1 MKKTKFLFFKKPDT
15 TDIVG
20 PEDFNDNSDK
30 IDEMLYNS
38 ARIEEAG
45 GTANAIT
52 LKSVT
57 LENGAIKNFIAT
69 SNNNSAATT
78 INGKNVYRAGTT
90 EPPTFMEKKAYCI
103 WYNSIGDNFFTKA
116 NAEGDV
122 DASEVLAGKYFSND
136 KDTHIK
142 GTMPNNPSINA
153 ALNCSDSI
161 TIPKGYTPGG
171 VVKAN
176 SLASQTSATAEDNK
190 VLKGYT
196 YWKDGVRRTGNIEL
210 LQTQTI
216 TPGTSNKIIAPG
228 KYINGN
234 QIIKGDANLVPDNIV
249 RNKSI
254 FGVTGNAFSKADI
267 KNGNVILRYRVAK
280 LSEQAL
286 NLNGTSNN
294 MYEVLQ
300 KYRYYVSN
308 SGDKVCDVFYIDN
321 NLNNLIFCKSSGTAS
336 TSQNKDD
343 YDYLQYVD
351 LATFKTTSNTMTYLP
366 LDQVGEG
373 KKYQS
378 IPKTGTTKYGTLVVN
393 ESRSNS
399 SNGNSWCDTSTI
411 RLQTSATTYDLLTL
425 NHYGWLF
432 GYSSNSDRFITIVN
446 KRENS
451 KNYQYKTEFQII
463 PEIVDRNGNVI
474 G

>member
-1 MKKTKFLFFKKPDT
+1 MKNTKFLFFKKPDT
-15 TDIVG
+15 TDVVG

-30 IDEMLYNS
+30 IDEILYNS

-161 TIPKGYTPGG
+161 NIPKGYTPGG

-234 QIIKGDANLVPDNIV
+234 QIIKGDANLISSNIIKG
-249 RNKSI
+249 KSI
-254 FGVTGNAFSKADI
+254 FGVNGSVIQFGSNDYHVDVRKVTFDYVTTSWVQIDLGHNSNFLITIPTPDSTYISFRGSINSISLNFTTESNTGCYIRELNSTGFLYGNAKTNYTIGAGFTYNNQLI
-267 KNGNVILRYRVAK
+267 VI
-280 LSEQAL
+280 
-286 NLNGTSNN
+286 
-294 MYEVLQ
+294 
-300 KYRYYVSN
+300 
-308 SGDKVCDVFYIDN
+308 
-321 NLNNLIFCKSSGTAS
+321 
-336 TSQNKDD
+336 
-343 YDYLQYVD
+343 
-351 LATFKTTSNTMTYLP
+351 
-366 LDQVGEG
+366 
-373 KKYQS
+373 S
-378 IPKTGTTKYGTLVVN
+378 I
-393 ESRSNS
+393 
-399 SNGNSWCDTSTI
+399 
-411 RLQTSATTYDLLTL
+411 
-425 NHYGWLF
+425 
-432 GYSSNSDRFITIVN
+432 
-446 KRENS
+446 
-451 KNYQYKTEFQII
+451 YK
-463 PEIVDRNGNVI
+463 
-474 G
+474 

>member
-161 TIPKGYTPGG
+161 SIPKGYTPGG

-234 QIIKGDANLVPDNIV
+234 QIIKGDANLKASNI
-249 RNKSI
+249 KSGINI
-254 FGVTGNAFSKADI
+254 FGIAGTLEPGLRLVTGTVTSSSVYTTYYT
-267 KNGNVILRYRVAK
+267 NVSSVSYQMYTLKVNNLKFRPRYAIFYYYASNK
-280 LSEQAL
+280 LAISCYSE
-286 NLNGTSNN
+286 
-294 MYEVLQ
+294 V
-300 KYRYYVSN
+300 
-308 SGDKVCDVFYIDN
+308 DN
-321 NLNNLIFCKSSGTAS
+321 NFVIISYNN
-336 TSQNKDD
+336 
-343 YDYLQYVD
+343 
-351 LATFKTTSNTMTYLP
+351 
-366 LDQVGEG
+366 
-373 KKYQS
+373 
-378 IPKTGTTKYGTLVVN
+378 
-393 ESRSNS
+393 
-399 SNGNSWCDTSTI
+399 
-411 RLQTSATTYDLLTL
+411 TSAANLDL
-425 NHYGWLF
+425 NY
-432 GYSSNSDRFITIVN
+432 NSDKLTNTSIIMPTRF
-446 KRENS
+446 S
-451 KNYQYKTEFQII
+451 KTEFKYFIF
-463 PEIVDRNGNVI
+463 G
-474 G
+474 

>member
-30 IDEMLYNS
+30 MDEILYNS

-196 YWKDGVRRTGNIEL
+196 YWKDGIRRTGNIEL

-234 QIIKGDANLVPDNIV
+234 QIIKGDANLKASNI
-249 RNKSI
+249 KSGISI
-254 FGVTGNAFSKADI
+254 FGIAGTLIPG
-267 KNGNVILRYRVAK
+267 LRLV
-280 LSEQAL
+280 
-286 NLNGTSNN
+286 NGTVTSSSSYTGYYTNTSRDYAMYTLTVNN
-294 MYEVLQ
+294 L
-300 KYRYYVSN
+300 KFRPRYA
-308 SGDKVCDVFYIDN
+308 VFYYYGKNKLAISCYSEVDN
-321 NLNNLIFCKSSGTAS
+321 NFVVITYDNGSAAVNLDLNY
-336 TSQNKDD
+336 NKDK
-343 YDYLQYVD
+343 LTNTSIIMP
-351 LATFKTTSNTMTYLP
+351 TFFS
-366 LDQVGEG
+366 
-373 KKYQS
+373 
-378 IPKTGTTKYGTLVVN
+378 
-393 ESRSNS
+393 
-399 SNGNSWCDTSTI
+399 
-411 RLQTSATTYDLLTL
+411 
-425 NHYGWLF
+425 
-432 GYSSNSDRFITIVN
+432 
-446 KRENS
+446 
-451 KNYQYKTEFQII
+451 KTEFKYFIF
-463 PEIVDRNGNVI
+463 G
-474 G
+474 

>member
-1 MKKTKFLFFKKPDT
+1 MKNTKFLFFKKPDT

-20 PEDFNDNSDK
+20 PEDFNYNSDK

-45 GTANAIT
+45 GTANAII
-52 LKSVT
+52 LSSVT

-90 EPPTFMEKKAYCI
+90 ESPTFMEKKAYCI
-103 WYNSIGDNFFTKA
+103 WYNSKGDNFFTKA

-122 DASEVLAGKYFSND
+122 EASEVLAGKYFSND
-136 KDTHIK
+136 KDTHII

-161 TIPKGYTPGG
+161 TIPEGYTPGG

-196 YWKDGVRRTGNIEL
+196 YWKNGIRRTGNIEL

-234 QIIKGDANLVPDNIV
+234 QIIKGDANLIASNI
-249 RNKSI
+249 KSGISI
-254 FGVTGNAFSKADI
+254 FGVAGTLIPG
-267 KNGNVILRYRVAK
+267 LRLV
-280 LSEQAL
+280 
-286 NLNGTSNN
+286 NGTVTSSSSYTGYYTNTSRDYAMYTLTVNN
-294 MYEVLQ
+294 L
-300 KYRYYVSN
+300 KFRPRYA
-308 SGDKVCDVFYIDN
+308 VFYYYGKNKLAISCYSEVDN
-321 NLNNLIFCKSSGTAS
+321 NFVAITYTNGSAAVNLDLNY
-336 TSQNKDD
+336 NKDK
-343 YDYLQYVD
+343 LTNTSIIMP
-351 LATFKTTSNTMTYLP
+351 TFFS
-366 LDQVGEG
+366 
-373 KKYQS
+373 
-378 IPKTGTTKYGTLVVN
+378 
-393 ESRSNS
+393 
-399 SNGNSWCDTSTI
+399 
-411 RLQTSATTYDLLTL
+411 
-425 NHYGWLF
+425 
-432 GYSSNSDRFITIVN
+432 
-446 KRENS
+446 
-451 KNYQYKTEFQII
+451 KTEFKYFIF
-463 PEIVDRNGNVI
+463 G
-474 G
+474 

>member
-20 PEDFNDNSDK
+20 PEDFNYNSDK

-90 EPPTFMEKKAYCI
+90 EPPTFMQKKAYCI
-103 WYNSIGDNFFTKA
+103 WYNSKGDNFFTKA

-153 ALNCSDSI
+153 ALNCSESI
-161 TIPKGYTPGG
+161 NIPKGYTPGG

-254 FGVTGNAFSKADI
+254 FGV
-267 KNGNVILRYRVAK
+267 
-280 LSEQAL
+280 
-286 NLNGTSNN
+286 NGTAPKYMIGQATTYWWNGFAGFDLNIGFDPIIVVGYFTSKKHNNKPMMFSNN
-294 MYEVLQ
+294 CIDGENIHIITYDSTNNGMYTRVVA
-300 KYRYYVSN
+300 YSN
-308 SGDKVCDVFYIDN
+308 LK
-321 NLNNLIFCKSSGTAS
+321 NLHFVPA
-336 TSQNKDD
+336 
-343 YDYLQYVD
+343 V
-351 LATFKTTSNTMTYLP
+351 ATSNTSTYSNL
-366 LDQVGEG
+366 
-373 KKYQS
+373 
-378 IPKTGTTKYGTLVVN
+378 TVN
-393 ESRSNS
+393 
-399 SNGNSWCDTSTI
+399 WF
-411 RLQTSATTYDLLTL
+411 A
-425 NHYGWLF
+425 
-432 GYSSNSDRFITIVN
+432 
-446 KRENS
+446 
-451 KNYQYKTEFQII
+451 
-463 PEIVDRNGNVI
+463 I